1 MRNCSELNNNTI
13 VGFTTKEI
21 YDWHL
26 VESGLRESGRR
37 RSESSTIHKTNK
49 SYRIPHPWSSLDT
62 SDCPQKVAQS
72 GTILEIKLKVKTNS
86 HTCCECHALQAG
98 LASARLLF
106 RCCFPVSISP
116 HLLPNS
122 WQNLVG
128 KVIKSINDFSTLVH
142 LFCFA
147 LWSTLKNCWAR
158 FLQIEIW
165 FMFSRFKLFK
175 CLKET
180 LRNCRNSRYSI

>member
-21 YDWHL
+21 YDGHL
-26 VESGLRESGRR
+26 VESGLTQREGYNSFHFKN
-37 RSESSTIHKTNK
+37 STIHKTNK

-98 LASARLLF
+98 LASARLLS

-116 HLLPNS
+116 L
-122 WQNLVG
+122 
-128 KVIKSINDFSTLVH
+128 STH
-142 LFCFA
+142 
-147 LWSTLKNCWAR
+147 TK
-158 FLQIEIW
+158 
-165 FMFSRFKLFK
+165 
-175 CLKET
+175 
-180 LRNCRNSRYSI
+180 